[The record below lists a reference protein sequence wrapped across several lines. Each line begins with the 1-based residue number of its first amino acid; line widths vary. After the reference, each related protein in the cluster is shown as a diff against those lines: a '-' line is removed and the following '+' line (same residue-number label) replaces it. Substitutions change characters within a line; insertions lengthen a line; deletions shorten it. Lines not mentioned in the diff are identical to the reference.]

1 MESTYKRILC
11 IIVLLLAVYVSFA
24 EDAEQNPSS
33 DEPVTFSNDGKCL
46 YLFNN
51 FPTSDDFV
59 FCSTI
64 LVANSRTTEHGIVSN
79 RLAVQTYYVLSCP
92 CGNVSVGIQQ
102 TENSNS
108 LTCSG
113 TYWFLRYYHRL
124 PELRMKYRLGT
135 MFNYNLQYMMNV
147 SCQNNLY
154 VGLTSDVKVG
164 KRIVFSASSLYG
176 AKFSTIFS
184 LREVVPF
191 IFNNDFGFRLTCNV
205 SITPWLDASFSIS
218 SYEDFYYP
226 LFCAPT
232 FMFGISYMPKNRF
245 QITGE
250 VAARYTDMFTL
261 SSYLDCYWFR
271 IVMGYTFK

>member
-1 MESTYKRILC
+1 M
-11 IIVLLLAVYVSFA
+11 SFA
-24 EDAEQNPSS
+24 ESTELNQSVNES
-33 DEPVTFSNDGKCL
+33 DTCSCDEKRL

-51 FPTSDDFV
+51 FPTSGDFV
-59 FCSTI
+59 VNNTI
-64 LVANSRTTEHGIVSN
+64 LVANSRTTGHGIVAN
-79 RLAVQTYYVLSCP
+79 RLADQTYYILSCP
-92 CGNVSVGIQQ
+92 YGNVSVGIQQ
-102 TENSNS
+102 TEDSNS
-108 LTCSG
+108 LTCGG

-154 VGLTSDVKVG
+154 VGFTSDMTLG
-164 KRIVFSASSLYG
+164 KRIVFSANSLYG

-184 LREVVPF
+184 LKEAVPF
-191 IFNNDFGFRLTCNV
+191 IFNNDFGFKFACTV
-205 SITPWLDASFSIS
+205 TITPWLKALFVIS

-232 FMFGISYMPKNRF
+232 FMFGISYTPKNRF

-261 SSYLDCYWFR
+261 SSFLDCYWFR